1 MKEKIENNFE
11 YKIFIKKILIILWFV
26 ILALFLYKIL
36 NIIILLWLSLFL
48 WILFSP
54 FLNKLNKR
62 KINDFLWIII
72 IFLILFFVLSLIIFL
87 IIPLI
92 VDQSVVLFTLIT
104 NWANNLLEIYK
115 NDWIWWFWL
124 PLIIENFIK
133 DLNVEQLLSIVKD
146 NSSQISAFLW
156 SNIKDFITS
165 WAWIISSLTSSLFN
179 FVIIFFFTIFIVL
192 ERKNVRSY
200 FYSLLP
206 MKLSKYFYNNENKV
220 TKVLSEWLKWQL
232 ILSICMFFLTLIWL
246 LILKLFWINIDWI
259 LTLSLIAWFMEF
271 MPYIWTFISFFLA
284 ISISLWI
291 WIDAFIG
298 VLIIYLIIQQIEWN
312 FLVPYIMGKTLSLSP
327 FVVLLSMTIWWVL
340 FWIVWIFFT
349 IPVISII
356 DVFLKPYINKRKK
369 ENIFIK

>member
-1 MKEKIENNFE
+1 
-11 YKIFIKKILIILWFV
+11 
-26 ILALFLYKIL
+26 
-36 NIIILLWLSLFL
+36 
-48 WILFSP
+48 
-54 FLNKLNKR
+54 
-62 KINDFLWIII
+62 
-72 IFLILFFVLSLIIFL
+72 
-87 IIPLI
+87 
-92 VDQSVVLFTLIT
+92 
-104 NWANNLLEIYK
+104 
-115 NDWIWWFWL
+115 
-124 PLIIENFIK
+124 
-133 DLNVEQLLSIVKD
+133 
-146 NSSQISAFLW
+146 
-156 SNIKDFITS
+156 
-165 WAWIISSLTSSLFN
+165 
-179 FVIIFFFTIFIVL
+179 
-192 ERKNVRSY
+192 
-200 FYSLLP
+200 